1 MKTFIQSKCLW
12 TFVFFF
18 SLIFLFGSCENE
30 PLPQSELQV
39 YDAKSAI
46 GIENAAFPTFH
57 HNFNHD
63 LGPWV
68 DSSVEGE
75 PGWCGTVRLMDRR
88 SSDIKPSAGRGFAT
102 VIHGPCNDF
111 WTEQGFES
119 SAPGGGD
126 PALFS
131 SSFPK
136 SGFVQQLD
144 IYLDPDDFEQGSAI
158 VYSNSLFYP
167 EIGFGFRYFS
177 IEVIKAGGAL
187 LVDGFE
193 VNEARWYTFRFSFDQ
208 DAEGDLL
215 VNFELLRNGHSL
227 YKTPI
232 ERTLLTGEATSGFK
246 ADSMRSGYIWF
257 VSIQEGVE
265 LPIDEHVLRPG
276 K

>member
-1 MKTFIQSKCLW
+1 METYFQSRCLRA
-12 TFVFFF
+12 FLVIF
-18 SLIFLFGSCENE
+18 SLIFLFGSCETE
-30 PLPQSELQV
+30 PLSQNELEV
-39 YDAKSAI
+39 YDAKSLTGA
-46 GIENAAFPTFH
+46 ENAAFPTFH

-68 DSSVEGE
+68 DGSVEGE
-75 PGWCGTVRLMDRR
+75 AGWCGTVQLRDRR

-102 VIHGPCNDF
+102 VMHGSCNEF
-111 WTEQGFES
+111 WIGQGFES

-126 PALFS
+126 PAYFS

-136 SGFVQQLD
+136 SGFIQQLD
-144 IYLDPDDFEQGSAI
+144 VYLDPDAFEQGLAF

-167 EIGFGFRYFS
+167 ELGFGFRYFP
-177 IEVIKAGGAL
+177 IEVIKAGEAL
-187 LVDGFE
+187 YVDGFE
-193 VNEARWYTFRFSFDQ
+193 VNDARWYTFKYLFDQ
-208 DAEGDLL
+208 NADGDLL
-215 VNFELLRNGHSL
+215 VNFELLQKGQSL
-227 YKTPI
+227 YDTSI
-232 ERTLLTGEATSGFK
+232 ERTLLTGEATSGFE